1 MNDTPLIVDHTAFV
15 DAQSELTIALRHAAP
30 GAITAL
36 VGLAGSG
43 KSEIR
48 WAVMRAL
55 FGDANAWGTG
65 QLPATLLLAKP
76 VERGLYNS
84 KDMATRLVQ
93 AVQDPTLDWLKRRNE
108 VANADVVH
116 LINQVKLESCKWV
129 TLRRETT
136 EPAMLR
142 QFIDSAIARGLRLL
156 AIEQAGSMTHVKR
169 GTPPSH
175 HLASLMC
182 TAMEAKIHILLIGVP
197 ATSYLWV
204 GNEEVSR
211 RTQRITI
218 RRYRYDVEADRKC
231 VASLLIGLTPDLD
244 QRERDLM
251 FKRIDWIFASTLG
264 VYDELHQFVGRALS
278 AKRNSGSKI
287 LKDEHLQLAI
297 HPEVRL
303 EALYSSA
310 TLLDT
315 VTKATDAATAIS
327 LMRESLKDP

>member
-1 MNDTPLIVDHTAFV
+1 MIP
-15 DAQSELTIALRHAAP
+15 S
-30 GAITAL
+30 
-36 VGLAGSG
+36 S
-43 KSEIR
+43 
-48 WAVMRAL
+48 
-55 FGDANAWGTG
+55 TG

-84 KDMATRLVQ
+84 KDMVTRLVQ
-93 AVQDPTLDWLKRRNE
+93 AVQDPTLDWLKQRNE

-116 LINQVKLESCKWV
+116 LINQMKLESSKWA

-218 RRYRYDVEADRKC
+218 RRYRYDVEADRVC
-231 VASLLIGLTPDLD
+231 VASLLIGLTPGLD

-278 AKRNSGSKI
+278 AKRHSGSKF

-303 EALYSSA
+303 EALYASA